1 MVNKTDGKPSV
12 FVMYAF
18 ILIALQANK
27 GYNWIINKF
36 EHRIRLWDC
45 LAITTEKT

>member
-27 GYNWIINKF
+27 GYALEYK
-36 EHRIRLWDC
+36 
-45 LAITTEKT
+45 

>member
-27 GYNWIINKF
+27 GYNWSINKS
-36 EHRIRLWDC
+36 EHRKYDYGIVW
-45 LAITTEKT
+45 K